1 MKYVFIIYIFGIS
14 NNDESQ
20 ASRESL
26 VSWHEKH
33 LNQPVA
39 YTQTYTTWL
48 WISNNICKQR
58 LWFFLFLHFA
68 RKSNKAYGN
77 FICFYAFL
85 TSNCLSVFRVVRGD
99 YTFLPCE
106 AEKRSQTG
114 CLYSVCLTPS
124 IETMKYHKHSHNGG
138 KKKQTWHQLY
148 WHSVKYLL
156 YSQCGRI
163 ELDINMRS
171 VSSVSISNVDLA
183 EYMTMVFMFWRL
195 FFYAF
200 YRTETFFLHRK
211 VKTTNILCGQNL

>member
-1 MKYVFIIYIFGIS
+1 MKS
-14 NNDESQ
+14 
-20 ASRESL
+20 
-26 VSWHEKH
+26 
-33 LNQPVA
+33 
-39 YTQTYTTWL
+39 T
-48 WISNNICKQR
+48 WISPSHTHRHTQHDSELVTIYANKDFY
-58 LWFFLFLHFA
+58 FFLFLHFA

-114 CLYSVCLTPS
+114 CLYSVCLPPS

-148 WHSVKYLL
+148 WYSVKYLL

-163 ELDINMRS
+163 ELDIIWGVLV
-171 VSSVSISNVDLA
+171 VSPSQ
-183 EYMTMVFMFWRL
+183 M
-195 FFYAF
+195 
-200 YRTETFFLHRK
+200 
-211 VKTTNILCGQNL
+211 